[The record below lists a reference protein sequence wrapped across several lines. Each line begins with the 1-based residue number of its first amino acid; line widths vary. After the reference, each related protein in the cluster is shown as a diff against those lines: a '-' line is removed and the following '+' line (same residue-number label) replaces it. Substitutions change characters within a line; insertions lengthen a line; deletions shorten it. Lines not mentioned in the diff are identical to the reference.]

1 MFLIPPWRDSN
12 SRTFIRRGITRGVCP
27 SRLDGFRF
35 GADISG
41 YRTITGAALV
51 GTSSRSGC
59 TGASEAPSA
68 YLPFSRNAG
77 AGGETDS
84 AMRRCVPRPNAISPT
99 RCHVP
104 CCALR
109 AAAICDARA
118 KRGICGRARKFQLL
132 GAIACD
138 LVHSKLHN
146 MCRLQQSPAV
156 AVELPRHFFQPG
168 AATQARKRSAKSPR
182 AVGLL
187 GSRSV
192 FSIAEAGF
200 RLATFSALTDF
211 VSWVEPR

>member
-1 MFLIPPWRDSN
+1 MEGFSLRDWAHIHFLDVPHTSVAGFKFPHVHQTRHYPW
-12 SRTFIRRGITRGVCP
+12 VCR

-109 AAAICDARA
+109 AAAICDGRA
-118 KRGICGRARKFQLL
+118 KGGICGRARKFQLL

-168 AATQARKRSAKSPR
+168 GVHPSQKALSKVTESGGPAWKWIC
-182 AVGLL
+182 
-187 GSRSV
+187 V
-192 FSIAEAGF
+192 FH
-200 RLATFSALTDF
+200 R
-211 VSWVEPR
+211 